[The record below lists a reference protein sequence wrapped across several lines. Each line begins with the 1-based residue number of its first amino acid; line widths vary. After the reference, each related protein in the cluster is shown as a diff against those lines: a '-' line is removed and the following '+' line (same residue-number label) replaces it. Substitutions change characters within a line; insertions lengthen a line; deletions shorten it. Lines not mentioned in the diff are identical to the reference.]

1 MRILLCNE
9 RFIFRF
15 GVDRVLILL
24 GRGLK
29 EHGHSV
35 SIMANK
41 YDREVIESFADK
53 IIEIPVDIDDY
64 INQNDRAVDWIKN
77 NWDLSIDRD
86 TVPDLVIVAGWPF
99 YASIPFFRQKVG
111 RVIFHDYG
119 AVPMDGFS
127 GLGLKVQQ
135 KLRFLRKTYI
145 QKASEVIAISDFIR
159 KTQSISDCG
168 GAIPSK
174 TIHLSADYL
183 DTSIWRE
190 ETPCFGL
197 SLIRECKKDNI
208 KTILNLGRWEINNYK
223 NSEAA
228 FTVVP
233 RIQAVVPEA
242 ILLVLGDAGTCSV
255 PSHLKYSII
264 PIGFP
269 GDKEMQEIMTQVDL
283 GISFS
288 LWEGFNLPLAEMQ
301 WLKKPALVFD
311 AGAHPEVVIHPW
323 YLCQDEDELIRKASE
338 ILTGRGPDSEVIS
351 FNLKKFHDY
360 FTTERFINDFLE
372 VIDNGVDHHPVVKEG
387 FNELCVMID
396 VSNSA
401 TNTSNS
407 GILRVT
413 RRLSRELQKL
423 INPIFVIWDE
433 AEQGLVLPTAEEFA
447 TLSSYNGPVLF
458 DRLYLSPS
466 REKRIQ
472 LKNILDTY
480 QSRIKWLLLPEMAMG
495 SFGPIIDFARRH
507 AISLGSIFYD
517 AIPLL
522 RPDLCAAGVAANH
535 SAYMTNMAGVDLVFP
550 ISHYS
555 GSCLSDFWNNKGA
568 SAQVMDELL
577 PGEFGSAPRNRDR
590 YQWNSK
596 EFSILCVSTLEPRKN
611 HKRLLEALLLLEQR
625 HPEVHWKL
633 VLVGA
638 TYFNDSEISGYVD
651 NLCNRNTRIKW
662 LKVVDDDTMI
672 TLYRDSAFT
681 VYPSLIEGYGMPI
694 VESIWHGRPCICSK
708 DGVMGE
714 LARDGGCLGVDV
726 ENIEEICN
734 AIYRLSTDR
743 DLYEGLFDEA
753 ISRKIKTWEEYA
765 MNIIK
770 AMKNFK
776 AEKKSAGG
784 NAIDEI
790 VYAGCLT
797 ENWQMNHSER
807 LALKGILHS
816 IKPRVVIEVG
826 TYQGGSLSLMA
837 QYAEKIY
844 SIDID
849 PDIPARYSYM
859 KNVQFITGPSEVT
872 FTGLLEDMQKRNT
885 PVDLIL
891 IDGDHST
898 KGVMKDI
905 RVLLNYKPIGPTIVI
920 LHDSFNPG
928 CRKGMVDSPWDSSPH
943 VHMVEID
950 FVPGAMATPNEM
962 WGGLGFALLLPE
974 KRKGPLRVGRHND
987 LVFQVIEKSIR

>member
-1 MRILLCNE
+1 MHILLCNE

-29 EHGHSV
+29 EQGHSI

-41 YDREVIESFADK
+41 FDGDVIESFADT
-53 IIEIPVDIDDY
+53 IIEIPAHNSDY
-64 INQNDRAVDWIKN
+64 LQSNEFTADWIKK
-77 NWDLSIDRD
+77 NWDSAFDGNNI
-86 TVPDLVIVAGWPF
+86 PDLVLVAGWPF
-99 YASIPFFRQKVG
+99 YASIPFFREKVD

-119 AVPMDGFS
+119 AVPLDGFS
-127 GLGLKVQQ
+127 GLGLEVQQ

-145 QKASEVIAISDFIR
+145 QQASEAIAISDFIR
-159 KTQSISDCG
+159 KTQSIFDCG
-168 GAIPSK
+168 GRIPSK

-183 DTSIWRE
+183 DSSIWRE

-208 KTILNLGRWEINNYK
+208 KTILNLGRWETNNYK

-228 FTVVP
+228 FRIVP
-233 RIQAVVPEA
+233 LIQAIVPEA
-242 ILLVLGDAGTCSV
+242 IFLVLGDAGTCNV
-255 PSHLKYSII
+255 PTHLKYSII

-269 GDKEMQEIMTQVDL
+269 GDKEMQEIMSQVDL

-311 AGAHPEVVIHPW
+311 VGAHPEVVIHPW
-323 YLCQDEDELIRKASE
+323 YLCQDEDELICKASE
-338 ILTGRGPDSEVIS
+338 ILTGRGPDGEVIS

-360 FTTERFINDFLE
+360 FTTRRFINDFLE
-372 VIDNGVDHHPVVKEG
+372 VIDKGVDHKPVLKEG
-387 FNELCVMID
+387 FNELCVIID
-396 VSNSA
+396 VTNSA

-423 INPIFVIWDE
+423 INPIFVRWDE
-433 AEQGLVLPTAEEFA
+433 TINELVLLTTGEYAI
-447 TLSSYNGPVLF
+447 LSSYNGPVLF
-458 DRLYLSPS
+458 DSIYLS
-466 REKRIQ
+466 RHGEKRVP
-472 LKNILDTY
+472 LKTILNKY
-480 QSRIKWLLLPEMAMG
+480 RSRIKWLLLPEMAMG
-495 SFGPIIDFARRH
+495 SFRPIIDFARKH
-507 AISLGSIFYD
+507 AISLGSVFYD
-517 AIPLL
+517 AIPIL
-522 RPDLCAAGVAANH
+522 RPDLCEGGVAANH
-535 SAYMTNMAGVDLVFP
+535 STYMMNMAGADVVFP

-555 GSCLSDFWNNKGA
+555 GSCLTDFWNNNG
-568 SAQVMDELL
+568 VGTGVIDELL
-577 PGEFGSAPRNRDR
+577 PGEFGSTPRNRER

-611 HKRLLEALLLLEQR
+611 HKRLLDALVLLEKR
-625 HPEVHWKL
+625 HPEINWKL

-638 TYFNDSEISGYVD
+638 TYFNNSEISGYVEQ
-651 NLCNRNTRIKW
+651 LCSSNKRITW

-672 TLYRDSAFT
+672 NLYRDSAFT

-694 VESIWHGRPCICSK
+694 VESIWHGRPCVCSR

-714 LARDGGCLGVDV
+714 LARDGGCLAADV
-726 ENIEEICN
+726 EDVEEICD

-743 DLYEGLFDEA
+743 NLYERLYKEA
-753 ISRKIKTWEEYA
+753 IERKIKTWEEYA
-765 MNIIK
+765 MNIIR

-776 AEKKSAGG
+776 AGKKNSDG
-784 NAIDEI
+784 NAIDDI
-790 VYAGCLT
+790 LYAGCLT
-797 ENWQMNHSER
+797 EDWQMNHSER
-807 LALKGILHS
+807 LALKGILHT

-826 TYQGGSLSLMA
+826 TYRGGSLSLMA

-872 FTGLLEDMQKRNT
+872 FAGLLDDLQKQKT

-905 RVLLNYKPIGPTIVI
+905 KILLKYKPVEPTIVI

-928 CRKGMVDSPWDSSPH
+928 CRKGMIDSPWGSSPY
-943 VHMVEID
+943 VHMVEFD

-974 KRKGPLRVGRHND
+974 KRKGPLRPSRHND